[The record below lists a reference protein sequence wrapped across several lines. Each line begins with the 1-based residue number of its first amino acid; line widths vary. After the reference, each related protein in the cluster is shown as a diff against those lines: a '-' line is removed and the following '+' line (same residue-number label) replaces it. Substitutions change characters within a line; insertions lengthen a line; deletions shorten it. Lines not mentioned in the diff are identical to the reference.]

1 MLILIQKAISQ
12 NGMLIDTVTVAALL
26 KGSKVVYGER
36 LYNIAD
42 SMEYK
47 DQKLAVG
54 GTNIFE
60 PFQKAGGIY
69 LIVPE
74 IK

>member
-1 MLILIQKAISQ
+1 
-12 NGMLIDTVTVAALL
+12 MLIDTITVTALL
-26 KGSKVVYGER
+26 KGNEIFYG
-36 LYNIAD
+36 NIHNIVD

-47 DQKLAVG
+47 DQKLSING
-54 GTNIFE
+54 KSLFE

-74 IK
+74 LKV